1 MSVIT
6 THAKGTEVMLLVE
19 RNFHLP
25 KNSYD
30 DEDFQKVVIILIT
43 SVIK

>member
-1 MSVIT
+1 VIT
-6 THAKGTEVMLLVE
+6 LHSNATEVMLLVQ

-25 KNSYD
+25 KNTYD
-30 DEDFQKVVIILIT
+30 DGDFQKVVIILIK